1 MTATTDTQPTVVAVV
16 CTCRPDGRALCL
28 ATGAFGGT
36 DRIDALTN
44 ARLAGWG
51 VRTDDGAARCPA
63 CRAAGV
69 PFPRAETGGDSC

>member
-1 MTATTDTQPTVVAVV
+1 MATATVT
-16 CTCRPDGRALCL
+16 CTCHPDGRASCPS
-28 ATGAFGGT
+28 TVTFVGT

-51 VRTDDGAARCPA
+51 VRADGGLARCPA

-69 PFPRAETGGDSC
+69 PFPRAAALAPAEAP